1 MIDAIQIDLDDS
13 LANEV
18 QDENEEGARTICEPT
33 HDDQHSDSGEEMQSF
48 DFEQMYE
55 RARQAASM
63 DKEAERA
70 NKGDLKTEATSSS
83 LEVSASSSSRDTST
97 ADTGHTQR

>member
-1 MIDAIQIDLDDS
+1 MYILQRHVALFYTTRAAQVEAVIDAIQIDLGDS

-48 DFEQMYE
+48 D
-55 RARQAASM
+55 
-63 DKEAERA
+63 
-70 NKGDLKTEATSSS
+70 
-83 LEVSASSSSRDTST
+83 SSRCTRGPDRLPAWTRR
-97 ADTGHTQR
+97 QREQTRVT